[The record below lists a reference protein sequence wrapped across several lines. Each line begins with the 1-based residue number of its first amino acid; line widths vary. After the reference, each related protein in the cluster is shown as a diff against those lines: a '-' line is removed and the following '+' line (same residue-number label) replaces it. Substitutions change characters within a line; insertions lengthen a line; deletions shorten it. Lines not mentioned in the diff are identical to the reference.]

1 MASNPDSNH
10 LSGSEVGTDFIESL
24 SHWGVKGM
32 KWGVRR
38 SDAELAKSS
47 PKEKASEDFT
57 NAKTQKA
64 RIKTSGTAALSNKE
78 LQAVITRTQLE
89 QQYAKLTPESIS
101 PGRKFAAGFGNIAA
115 NAVKQVAAQQVAK
128 LMTSQVDELI
138 KAVNK
143 K

>member
-1 MASNPDSNH
+1 MGSTADSNH
-10 LSGSEVGTDFIESL
+10 LSGSETGAEFIDSFA
-24 SHWGVKGM
+24 HFGVKGM

-38 SDAELAKSS
+38 TDAELAKSS

-64 RIKTSGTAALSNKE
+64 RIKTSGTSALSNKE